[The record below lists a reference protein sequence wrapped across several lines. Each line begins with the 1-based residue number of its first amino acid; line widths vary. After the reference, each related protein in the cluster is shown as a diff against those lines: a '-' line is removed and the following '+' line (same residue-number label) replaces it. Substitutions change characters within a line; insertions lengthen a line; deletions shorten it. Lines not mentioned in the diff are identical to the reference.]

1 MFFTRVIKNLKVF
14 KKEFSLNVLF
24 SALYALFSA
33 IAFFSLMPMLEVLF
47 NGTNQTIVKP
57 TLDSSLNLGSF
68 LENWLNYQVV
78 GFAGD
83 DNQKAILFVVFI
95 VIFLFF
101 LKNVFNYFAL
111 FFSTIIRNGVI
122 RIIRKQIFES
132 LIVLP
137 MSFFSKNKKG
147 DVISRITSDVIEVQ
161 NSYLSII
168 EIFIRDP
175 LSIIFTITA
184 MFIISSELTLFV
196 IVFIPF
202 SGFIISY
209 IGKTLR
215 RRSLIVQKEQG
226 ELTSITE
233 ETLNGISVIKAF
245 VSETFFTN
253 KFLDSNS
260 KFFKYS
266 NSLVNRQ
273 NIAAPLSE
281 FLGILVIGVLL
292 WYGGKLVLIDMDL
305 KPAAFITYMGLSYG
319 VLTPAKSISKAL
331 YALKKGNAAAERVYE
346 LIDSENEFESQKI
359 KNIKS
364 FKRIIEMK
372 NVSFCYGEIEVLKNI
387 SLNIKKGETLAIVGA
402 SGSGKSTLANLL
414 PRFYN
419 YNSGEVLIDG
429 NELRSISKKS
439 IRSLI
444 GIVGQESI
452 LFNGSIKD
460 NIVLGKQIDDDEV
473 YDALK
478 TANALDFINEFNDK
492 IDHKIADNGL
502 NLSGGQKQ
510 RIAIARAIISKS
522 PILILDEATSSL
534 DSKSE
539 KLVQDALIKL
549 MDNKTSIVIAHRL
562 STVKNAQNIIVLDK
576 GKIIEQGTHDDLI
589 SKKGVY
595 NNLITLQSLT
605 WYSILTLIFK

>member
-1 MFFTRVIKNLKVF
+1 MFFARVIKNLKLF
-14 KKEFSLNVLF
+14 KKEFGLNILF

-47 NGTNQTIVKP
+47 NGTNQTLVKP

-78 GFAGD
+78 VFSGD
-83 DNQKAILFVVFI
+83 DNQKAILFVVFV

-122 RIIRKQIFES
+122 KIIRKQIFES

-137 MSFFSKNKKG
+137 MSFFSNNKKG

-184 MFIISSELTLFV
+184 MFIISLELTLFV
-196 IVFIPF
+196 IVFIPI

-253 KFLDSNS
+253 KFLKSNS

-359 KNIKS
+359 NDIKS
-364 FKRIIEMK
+364 FKQKIEMK
-372 NVSFCYGEIEVLKNI
+372 NVSFSYGETEVLKNI
-387 SLNIKKGETLAIVGA
+387 SLKIKKGETLAIVGA

-419 YNSGEVLIDG
+419 YNSGELLIDG
-429 NELRSISKKS
+429 NELRNISKKS

-452 LFNGSIKD
+452 LFNGSIRD
-460 NIVLGKQIDDDEV
+460 NILLGKQIDDDEV
-473 YDALK
+473 YNALK
-478 TANALDFINEFNDK
+478 TANALDFINEFDDK
-492 IDHKIADNGL
+492 IDHKIADNGV

-562 STVKNAQNIIVLDK
+562 STVKNAQNIIVLEK
-576 GKIIEQGTHDDLI
+576 GKIVEQGTHDDLI
-589 SKKGVY
+589 SRKGIY
-595 NNLITLQSLT
+595 NNLITLQSL
-605 WYSILTLIFK
+605 S

>member
-1 MFFTRVIKNLKVF
+1 MFFARVIKNLKLF
-14 KKEFSLNVLF
+14 KKEFGLNVLF

-47 NGTNQTIVKP
+47 NGTNQTMVKP
-57 TLDSSLNLGSF
+57 ALDSSLNLGSF

-78 GFAGD
+78 VFSGD
-83 DNQKAILFVVFI
+83 DNQKAILFVVFV

-122 RIIRKQIFES
+122 KIIRKQIFES

-184 MFIISSELTLFV
+184 MFIISLELTLFV
-196 IVFIPF
+196 IVFIPI

-253 KFLDSNS
+253 KFLKSNS

-346 LIDSENEFESQKI
+346 LIDSENEFESQEI
-359 KNIKS
+359 NDIKS
-364 FKRIIEMK
+364 FKQKIEMK
-372 NVSFCYGEIEVLKNI
+372 NVSFSYGETEVLKNI

-419 YNSGEVLIDG
+419 YNSGELLIDG
-429 NELRSISKKS
+429 NELRNISKKS

-452 LFNGSIKD
+452 LFNGSIRD
-460 NIVLGKQIDDDEV
+460 NILLGKQIDDDEV
-473 YDALK
+473 YNALK
-478 TANALDFINEFNDK
+478 TANALDFINEFDDK
-492 IDHKIADNGL
+492 IDHKIADNGV

-562 STVKNAQNIIVLDK
+562 STVKNAQNIVVLEK
-576 GKIIEQGTHDDLI
+576 GKIVEQGTHDDLI
-589 SKKGVY
+589 SRKGIY
-595 NNLITLQSLT
+595 NNLITLQSL
-605 WYSILTLIFK
+605 S

>member
-1 MFFTRVIKNLKVF
+1 MFFARVIKNLKVF
-14 KKEFSLNVLF
+14 KKEFGLNVLF

-78 GFAGD
+78 VFSGD
-83 DNQKAILFVVFI
+83 DNQKAILFVVFV

-122 RIIRKQIFES
+122 KIIRKQIFES

-137 MSFFSKNKKG
+137 MSFFSNNKKG

-184 MFIISSELTLFV
+184 MFIISLELTLFV
-196 IVFIPF
+196 IVFIPI

-346 LIDSENEFESQKI
+346 LIDSENEFESQEI
-359 KNIKS
+359 NDIKS
-364 FKRIIEMK
+364 FKQKIEMK
-372 NVSFCYGEIEVLKNI
+372 NVSFSYGETEVLKNI

-419 YNSGEVLIDG
+419 YNSGELLIDG
-429 NELRSISKKS
+429 NELRNISKKS

-452 LFNGSIKD
+452 LFNGSIRD
-460 NIVLGKQIDDDEV
+460 NILLGKQIDDDEV
-473 YDALK
+473 YIALK
-478 TANALDFINEFNDK
+478 TANALDFINEFDDK
-492 IDHKIADNGL
+492 IDHKIADNGV

-576 GKIIEQGTHDDLI
+576 GKIVEQGTHDDLI
-589 SKKGVY
+589 SRKGIY
-595 NNLITLQSLT
+595 NNLITLQSL
-605 WYSILTLIFK
+605 S

>member
-1 MFFTRVIKNLKVF
+1 MFFARVIKNLKLF
-14 KKEFSLNVLF
+14 KKEFGLNVLF

-47 NGTNQTIVKP
+47 NGTNQTLVKP

-78 GFAGD
+78 VFSGD
-83 DNQKAILFVVFI
+83 DNQKAILFVVFV

-122 RIIRKQIFES
+122 KIIRKQIFES

-137 MSFFSKNKKG
+137 MSFFSNNKKG

-184 MFIISSELTLFV
+184 MFIISLELTLFV
-196 IVFIPF
+196 IVFIPI

-253 KFLDSNS
+253 KFLKSNS

-359 KNIKS
+359 NDIKS
-364 FKRIIEMK
+364 FKQKIEMK
-372 NVSFCYGEIEVLKNI
+372 NISFSYGETEVLKNI

-419 YNSGEVLIDG
+419 YNSGELLIDG
-429 NELRSISKKS
+429 NELRNISKKS

-452 LFNGSIKD
+452 LFNGSIRD
-460 NIVLGKQIDDDEV
+460 NILLGKQIDDDEV
-473 YDALK
+473 YNALK
-478 TANALDFINEFNDK
+478 TANALDFINEFDDK
-492 IDHKIADNGL
+492 IDHKIADNGV

-562 STVKNAQNIIVLDK
+562 STVKNAQNIIVLEK
-576 GKIIEQGTHDDLI
+576 GKIVEQGTHDDLI
-589 SKKGVY
+589 SRKGIY
-595 NNLITLQSLT
+595 NNLITLQSL
-605 WYSILTLIFK
+605 S